1 MEGCMKDASFGL
13 FNRLVEFCSFEFRWT
28 SKLKLEIDFKIE
40 SLKLFLEGTISGFV
54 LIP

>member
-1 MEGCMKDASFGL
+1 MKDASFGL

-40 SLKLFLEGTISGFV
+40 SLKLLEGTISSFV